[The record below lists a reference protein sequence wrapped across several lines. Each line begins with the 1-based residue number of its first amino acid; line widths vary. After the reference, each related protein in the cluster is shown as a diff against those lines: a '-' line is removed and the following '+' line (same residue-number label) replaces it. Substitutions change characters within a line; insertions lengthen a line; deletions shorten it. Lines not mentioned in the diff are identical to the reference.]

1 MKPAADPYCG
11 PVPPLLLTVG
21 PFMVAEALTFTAL
34 ALRSSGLFRVDY
46 LDLAFVLAGACVVS
60 VIGALEGR
68 RLRTATARLLGAA
81 IVGVCLGIAAGFGAI
96 WFGRL
101 GH

>member
-1 MKPAADPYCG
+1 VNERHDPYSG

-21 PFMVAEALTFTAL
+21 LFLAAEALTFTTL
-34 ALRSSGLFRVDY
+34 ALRSGGTFHVDF
-46 LDLAFVLAGACVVS
+46 LDLAFVLAAACAVI
-60 VIGALEGR
+60 VIGVLEGR
-68 RLRTATARLLGAA
+68 RLHIATSRLFLASL
-81 IVGVCLGIAAGFGAI
+81 VGVGLGIAAGFGAI